1 MSRVSEMSPEALES
15 IALRFT
21 RPSSWALAYGRL
33 HSAEGLLVAT
43 DGMAFFC
50 ARNPKIAARPDS
62 SYDFLRFDPF
72 RGRCRPKSASRIGGM
87 DWFSSL
93 AAATEALEEKDSAFF
108 AEVVR
113 RWRERNEA
121 MNHNFCPHCGQPI
134 DITADGLLEE
144 PEGPPERIYSGGVFD
159 IDDAV
164 FRFCLL
170 RRCVKAAEE
179 CGGATEALL
188 CREEEVEGG
197 SRVASP
203 VLVLRGDDFHVVL
216 APLTPIQARKEIS
229 LDSHLLGRLD
239 PAPNNEST

>member
-43 DGMAFFC
+43 DGMALFC

-72 RGRCRPKSASRIGGM
+72 RGRYRPKSVSRIGGM
-87 DWFSSL
+87 DWVSSL

-113 RWRERNEA
+113 RWRERYGA
-121 MNHNFCPHCGQPI
+121 MNRDFCPHCGSPI
-134 DITADGLLEE
+134 DIDESGHIGELEE
-144 PEGPPERIYSGGVFD
+144 KPERIYSGGVFD

-179 CGGATEALL
+179 CGATEAFL
-188 CREEEVEGG
+188 CREGKVEGG
-197 SRVASP
+197 LRVASP

-216 APLTPIQARKEIS
+216 APLTSIQARKEIS
-229 LDSHLLGRLD
+229 LAGHLLGRLD